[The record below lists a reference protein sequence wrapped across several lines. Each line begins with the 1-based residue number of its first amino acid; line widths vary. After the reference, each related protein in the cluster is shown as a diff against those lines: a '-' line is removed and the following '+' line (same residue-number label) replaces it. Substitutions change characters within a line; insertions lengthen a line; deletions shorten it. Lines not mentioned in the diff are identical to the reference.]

1 LTYGIKGEIV
11 MATKNIV
18 ENTEIEA
25 VEETVAATKKA
36 KAPAKAPKKYAP
48 DELIP
53 CRSIT
58 YGELLLTG
66 AKSRWLYRWANYG
79 DVTEMEFQDLQAL
92 RSTRSTYLFKP
103 RFIIEDSELVE
114 QWKNDLGKMYDDI
127 IAIDVEELFKL
138 PVNQLRA
145 KLKKA
150 PAGIQQ
156 AVKNIAGEKIM
167 NGSLDSLAK
176 IKAIDEILGTELKL
190 YIS

>member
-1 LTYGIKGEIV
+1 MTNNEIETV
-11 MATKNIV
+11 EVDVVEDVEVDTKATK
-18 ENTEIEA
+18 
-25 VEETVAATKKA
+25 TKKTA
-36 KAPAKAPKKYAP
+36 RKETKKYAP
-48 DELIP
+48 TDMIP

-103 RFIIEDSELVE
+103 RFIIEDEELVE
-114 QWKNDLGKMYDDI
+114 QWRNDLGEMYDDI
-127 IAIDVEELFKL
+127 VATDVEALFKL
-138 PVNQLRA
+138 PAHQLRA

-150 PAGIQQ
+150 PVGIQQ
-156 AVKNIAGEKIM
+156 AVKNLAGDKIM